1 MNKFTRKKF
10 SEYLA
15 DQATLN
21 GVADVTQQFTV
32 DPSIEQ
38 RIVDETQA
46 SASFLQKINMVLV
59 SAQQGESLGLSVSPN
74 ASRTNTKVKDRQ
86 AKSIVNAKNIDSYF
100 CKKTDFDVA
109 IPYALMDSWAHRPEF
124 QKIMSKRLVQQMA
137 IDKLTIGFHGKASD
151 APDTDRAAN
160 PMGEDINIGW
170 LTKVRAKTERVMTN
184 IEFGA
189 DKAYKNLDA
198 VVMDAASSLLDPW
211 YRSSS
216 DIVSICSPTTAMLK
230 YFDLINRMSVA
241 TDMEAAQ
248 RLLSELHFGMKGLV
262 LVDECPDYEILITSV
277 DNLSI
282 YTQESSTR
290 KTIVDNAKRDQ
301 VETYQSQND
310 AYVVEDFGKTA
321 LVSLKKPTPPT
332 GA

>member
-1 MNKFTRKKF
+1 MKQFTRNKFN
-10 SEYLA
+10 EYLV

-21 GVADVTQQFTV
+21 GVADATQQFTV
-32 DPSIEQ
+32 EPAVEQ

-74 ASRTNTKVKDRQ
+74 ASRTNTKLKDRQ

-109 IPYALMDSWAHRPEF
+109 IPYALLDSWAHRPEF

-137 IDKLTIGFHGKASD
+137 IDKLTIGFYGVSSD
-151 APDTDRAAN
+151 APDTDRATN

-170 LTKVRAKTERVMTN
+170 LAKIRSKTERVMTDV
-184 IEFGA
+184 EFGA

-198 VVMDAASSLLDPW
+198 VVMDAAGSLLDPW

-216 DIVSICSPTTAMLK
+216 DIVSICSPATAMLK
-230 YFDLINRMSVA
+230 YFDLVNRMSVA
-241 TDMEAAQ
+241 TDMEAAE

-262 LVDECPDYEILITSV
+262 LVDECPDYEILITSL
-277 DNLSI
+277 DNLSL

-301 VETYQSQND
+301 IETYQSQND
-310 AYVVEDFGKTA
+310 AYVIEDFGKTA
-321 LVSLKKPTPPT
+321 LVSLKKPTP